1 MIRVKIDFGF
11 HVSFVGMV
19 ALVVTGKYKRS
30 QKIEIIKENFET
42 EVCDNIPEYPLPVRH
57 SAASS
62 WDDGKV
68 TVCGGRGGTWNT
80 AECYSLENGEW
91 KLSNMQTGRIWPAAS
106 NVGNSVWITGNGIQ
120 MSQRFDSKSQS
131 KFETFV

>member
-1 MIRVKIDFGF
+1 MIRVKIDFGSP
-11 HVSFVGMV
+11 VSFVDMV
-19 ALVVTGKYKRS
+19 ALVVTGKYSEGRKV
-30 QKIEIIKENFET
+30 EIIKENFET
-42 EVCDNIPEYPLPVRH
+42 EVCNNIPEYPLRVRH

-68 TVCGGRGGTWNT
+68 TVCGGGTWLQVV

-120 MSQRFDSKSQS
+120 MSP
-131 KFETFV
+131 TFQISIKI

>member
-1 MIRVKIDFGF
+1 
-11 HVSFVGMV
+11 MV
-19 ALVVTGKYKRS
+19 ALVVTGTYDWHNHS
-30 QKIEIIKENFET
+30 QSIVEIIKENFET
-42 EVCDNIPEYPLPVRH
+42 EVCNNIPEYPSIAEYL
-57 SAASS
+57 AASK

-68 TVCGGRGGTWNT
+68 TVCGGWIWYLRLSTT
-80 AECYSLENGEW
+80 ECYSLENGEW
-91 KLSNMQTGRIWPAAS
+91 KLSNLRTGRSMHAAS

>member
-1 MIRVKIDFGF
+1 
-11 HVSFVGMV
+11 MV
-19 ALVVTGKYKRS
+19 ALVVTGGYDNDPG
-30 QKIEIIKENFET
+30 QKIVEIIKENFET
-42 EVCDNIPEYPLPVRH
+42 EVCYNIPEYPLYVRH
-57 SAASS
+57 AAASS

-120 MSQRFDSKSQS
+120 MSQNSKSQS
-131 KFETFV
+131 EFETLYKRCL

>member
-1 MIRVKIDFGF
+1 MI

-19 ALVVTGKYKRS
+19 ALVVTGEYGILGR

-42 EVCDNIPEYPLPVRH
+42 EVCNNIPEYPLRVRH

-68 TVCGGRGGTWNT
+68 TVCGGGIWAFGPV

-91 KLSNMQTGRIWPAAS
+91 KLSNLQTSRYMHAAS
-106 NVGNSVWITGNGIQ
+106 NIKNSVWITGNGIQ
-120 MSQRFDSKSQS
+120 MPQ
-131 KFETFV
+131 KFQISIKI